1 MLLFT
6 GSEAKERFDELL
18 DLVQREP
25 VQITSDTGVTGVFVS
40 RTDYEVIRKIYVNE
54 LRELLKTTALR
65 AAQKGLTEQELERL
79 LASDD

>member
-6 GSEAKERFDELL
+6 GSEAKERFDDLL

-25 VQITSDTGVTGVFVS
+25 VQVTSDTGVIGVFVS
-40 RTDYEVIRKIYVNE
+40 SADYEVIHKIYVDQ
-54 LRELLKTTALR
+54 LLEILEATAQR
-65 AAQKGLTEQELERL
+65 ASQAGLTEQELERL